1 MAKAKV
7 KTKAT
12 DGQAK
17 AAPSIFLATPAY
29 GGLVYIHYV
38 QSLLALTSAC
48 VSRGVRLRSEMM
60 GGEALIQRGRAR
72 LLSRFLNETDASHIL
87 FCDADIGFAP
97 DNLWRLL
104 KSGHDVVAGVA
115 PAKTLNWEK
124 ARQAILA
131 GAKDLQTAAQQYVV
145 RFLPTPDNS
154 VQVEDG
160 FARVAYCGTG
170 FMLISRKAARTVVE
184 AHPELTARMGDM
196 AEGGGDAVM
205 VFDTMIE
212 PGTGQYLS
220 EDYAFCRRWRDLGGE
235 IWVDLESSLTH
246 VGTGTFSG
254 AAIHALRK
262 G

>member
-1 MAKAKV
+1 MAK
-7 KTKAT
+7 
-12 DGQAK
+12 GQAK
-17 AAPSIFLATPAY
+17 GGKPAPSIYLATPAY
-29 GGLVYIHYV
+29 GGLVYIHYA
-38 QSLLALTSAC
+38 QSLLTLQAAC
-48 VSRGVRLRSEMM
+48 ASRGVRLRTEMM

-72 LLSRFLNETDASHIL
+72 LLAKFLHETDASHIL

-97 DNLWRLL
+97 ENLWRLL

-115 PAKTLNWEK
+115 PAKGLNWEK
-124 ARQAILA
+124 ARLAALA
-131 GAKDLQTAAQQYVV
+131 GAKNLQTAAQIYVV

-154 VQVEDG
+154 VQVDGG

-170 FMLISRKAARTVVE
+170 FMLISRKAAQAVVD
-184 AHPELTARMGDM
+184 AHPELTAKMGDM
-196 AEGGGDAVM
+196 AEGGRDAVM
-205 VFDTMIE
+205 VFDTLIE
-212 PGTGQYLS
+212 PGTGEYLS

-235 IWVDLESSLTH
+235 IWVDLESPLTH

>member
-1 MAKAKV
+1 MAK
-7 KTKAT
+7 
-12 DGQAK
+12 GQAK
-17 AAPSIFLATPAY
+17 GGKPAPSIYLATPAY
-29 GGLVYIHYV
+29 GGLVYIHYA
-38 QSLLALTSAC
+38 QSLLALQGAC
-48 VSRGVRLRSEMM
+48 ASRGVRLRTEMI

-72 LLSRFLNETDASHIL
+72 LLAKFLHETDASHIL

-97 DNLWRLL
+97 ENLWRLL
-104 KSGHDVVAGVA
+104 KSGRDVVGGVY
-115 PAKTLNWEK
+115 PAKTLNWDK
-124 ARQAILA
+124 ARAAALA
-131 GAKDLQTAAQQYVV
+131 GAVDLRTAAQTYVV
-145 RFLPTPDNS
+145 RFLPNPDNG
-154 VQVEDG
+154 VQVDDG

-170 FMLISRKAARTVVE
+170 FLLISRKAAKAVVE

-196 AEGGGDAVM
+196 AEGGGEAVM

-212 PGTGQYLS
+212 PGTGEYLS

-235 IWVDLESSLTH
+235 VWVDLESPLTH

>member
-1 MAKAKV
+1 MAND
-7 KTKAT
+7 KTK
-12 DGQAK
+12 GGPAK
-17 AAPSIFLATPAY
+17 PAPSIFLATPAY
-29 GGLVYIHYV
+29 GGLTYIHYV
-38 QSLLALTSAC
+38 QSLLGLQTACSA
-48 VSRGVRLRSEMM
+48 RGVRLRVEMM

-72 LLSRFLNETDASHIL
+72 MLARFLNETDASHIL

-97 DNLWRLL
+97 ENVWRLL
-104 KSGHDVVAGVA
+104 ESGHEVVAGVA
-115 PAKTLNWEK
+115 PAKFLNWER
-124 ARQAILA
+124 ARAAVLA
-131 GAKDLQTAAQQYVV
+131 GATDLQTAAQQYVV
-145 RFLPTPDNS
+145 RFMPTPDNS
-154 VQVEDG
+154 VQVEEG

-184 AHPELTARMGDM
+184 AYPELTAKMGDM

-212 PGTGQYLS
+212 PDTGQYLS
-220 EDYAFCRRWRDLGGE
+220 EDYAFCRRWRDQGGE

-246 VGTGTFSG
+246 VGAATFSG

>member
-1 MAKAKV
+1 MA
-7 KTKAT
+7 KTKAKT
-12 DGQAK
+12 GQAK
-17 AAPSIFLATPAY
+17 PAPSIFLATPAY

-38 QSLLALTSAC
+38 QSLLALQTAC
-48 VSRGVRLRSEMM
+48 VGRGVRLRTEMM

-72 LLSRFLNETDASHIL
+72 MLAKFLNETDASHIL

-115 PAKTLNWEK
+115 PAKILNWEK
-124 ARQAILA
+124 ARQAVLA
-131 GAKDLQTAAQQYVV
+131 GAVDLQTAAQQYVV

-154 VQVEDG
+154 VQVEEG

-170 FMLISRKAARTVVE
+170 FMLISRKAAKTVVE
-184 AHPELTARMGDM
+184 AHPELTAKMGDM

-212 PGTGQYLS
+212 PATGQYLS

-235 IWVDLESSLTH
+235 IWVDLESPLTH
-246 VGTGTFSG
+246 VGAGTFTG